1 MNDYDFERVCRCFQD
16 SIQSSRNCLNDAK
29 CIGDIAIVS
38 RRLTD
43 IIKDGGL
50 VAVFGNGG
58 SATDAQH
65 FVGELV
71 GKFKFERRPIRSV
84 CLSDNIASLTA
95 IANDY
100 TYSSVFSRQVEAFVK
115 SGDMAIGI
123 STSGKSLNIMNALIK
138 AKEIGAYTVMLTGD
152 NELNYRFVDVT
163 LRAKSKDTP
172 IIQNV
177 HIIILHAIAMIVEE
191 NLFGNKEKHA

>member
-1 MNDYDFERVCRCFQD
+1 MNDYDFERVCKCFDD
-16 SIQSSRNCLNDAK
+16 SIWSAKNCLSDAK

-38 RRLTD
+38 RKLTD
-43 IIKDGGL
+43 IIRDGGS

-71 GKFKFERRPIRSV
+71 GKFKFERSPIKAM

-115 SGDMAIGI
+115 SCDMAIGI
-123 STSGKSLNIMNALIK
+123 STSGKSLNVINALIK
-138 AKEIGAYTVMLTGD
+138 AKEIGSYTVLLTGD

-163 LRAKSKDTP
+163 LIAKSKDTP
-172 IIQNV
+172 IIQNI
-177 HIIILHAIAMIVEE
+177 HIIILHSIAMIVEE
-191 NLFGNKEKHA
+191 NLFKG